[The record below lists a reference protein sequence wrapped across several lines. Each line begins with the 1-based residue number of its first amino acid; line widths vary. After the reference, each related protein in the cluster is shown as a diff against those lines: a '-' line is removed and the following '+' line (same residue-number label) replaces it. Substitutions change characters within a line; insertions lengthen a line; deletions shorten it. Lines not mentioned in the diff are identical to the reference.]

1 MDKQFTLKEFQTRFS
16 SKEACYTYLC
26 DQKWKAGYQCKKCG
40 CKYHVQGK
48 KSLWRRCKAC
58 FYDESPTAQTLF
70 HQLKFDIDIAFYMC
84 YRILVDKKGVSSL
97 QLQRETGIRQKTCWY
112 FKRKIQQGMK
122 SSQSHLITGTVEVDE
137 CLIGG
142 PEEKKQGRS
151 RDSKKHKVLVMV
163 EQVKN
168 KKGKTTMGRAY
179 AQQINGYSADDFRP
193 AMKKYIDPKSK
204 VLTDKWT
211 GYSPLT
217 VDFENLKQ
225 KKSNNG
231 KSFPLM
237 HIHIM
242 NLKGWLRGIH
252 HHCSKQ
258 HIQVYLDEYHF
269 RFNRRANRKKMFE
282 SLISR
287 MVMAAPLFIGIKELC
302 V

>member
-1 MDKQFTLKEFQTRFS
+1 MDKQFTLKEFQNRFS
-16 SKEACYTYLC
+16 NKEACYTYLC
-26 DQKWKAGYQCKKCG
+26 DQKWSTGYRCRKCS
-40 CKYHVQGK
+40 CTEFVQGK
-48 KSLWRRCKAC
+48 KALWRRCKDC
-58 FYDESPTAQTLF
+58 FYDESPTSQTLF

-112 FKRKIQQGMK
+112 FKRKIQQGMQ
-122 SSQSHLITGTVEVDE
+122 SSQSYLIRGTVQVDE

-142 PEEKKQGRS
+142 PEENKQGRS
-151 RDSKKHKVLVMV
+151 LDSKKHKVLMMV

-168 KKGKTTMGRAY
+168 KKGKITMGRAY
-179 AQQINGYSADDFRP
+179 AQKINGYAADDLRP
-193 AMKKYIDPKSK
+193 VMQKYIDSRSN

-211 GYSPLT
+211 GYTPLKI
-217 VDFENLKQ
+217 DFENLKQ
-225 KKSNNG
+225 TKSDKG

-258 HIQVYLDEYHF
+258 HLQVYLDEYHF
-269 RFNRRANRKKMFE
+269 RFNRRADRKKMFE
-282 SLISR
+282 SLIYR
-287 MVMAAPLFIGIKELC
+287 MVMTTPLFMAIKDL
-302 V
+302 